1 MNPSSIK
8 LLLTAHP
15 LGRSFVLLKIAHS
28 VNILN
33 SSRQLEDITGKGQEL
48 LKSIKGVGPIRQKA
62 IIEITNR
69 VLNKEKS

>member
-1 MNPSSIK
+1 M
-8 LLLTAHP
+8 L
-15 LGRSFVLLKIAHS
+15 FKIYHS

-33 SSRQLEDITGKGQEL
+33 SSRQLEDIAEKGQDL

-69 VLNKEKS
+69 ILNEEKQ